1 MSNTKKILLIDDDS
15 DFLES
20 MHLMLI
26 DEGYNVLTVT
36 NGNDVVQKYEEFK
49 PDIVILDVKM
59 PIIDGYEA
67 FLRIKKHDGDARI
80 VFTSGYAFDDLKYEG
95 IQDKSRVG
103 LMNKPIEI
111 TTVKKMIRKY
121 AR

>member
-1 MSNTKKILLIDDDS
+1 MSVQKKILLIDDDS

-20 MHLMLI
+20 MHLMLL
-26 DEGYNVLTVT
+26 DEGYDVLTVT
-36 NGNDVVQKYEEFK
+36 NGNEAVQKYAEFG
-49 PDIVILDVKM
+49 PDVVILDVKM

-67 FLRIKKHDGDARI
+67 FLRIKKYDSDARI

-95 IQDKSRVG
+95 IQNKSHVG

-111 TTVKKMIRKY
+111 STVKKMIKKY